1 MERAGWRSRDPGSAE
16 LACSPG
22 GAAIP
27 RILDLTC
34 ALLALAGA
42 AVALAVRSPGE
53 SSSPVVLAAAL
64 CAAPLLV
71 RAAWRV
77 PAGRLWPT
85 VTALGAALVLL
96 GLIGNAGRDVLALVD
111 PATPP
116 RVIAY
121 EAAATTAPLGW
132 AAGGLALVLA
142 GLALRTA
149 DRVLGVLSAVVG
161 VLLSASVA
169 AVLLARSV
177 AASTSSVITVDR
189 PRAGLAVLVLLAGLF
204 LAVEA
209 ASRRTVPLPRPQR
222 DVGPARSAAGAV
234 RWTAVAAVL
243 ALVAGAGLWAWSWFG
258 TGTEPAR
265 VIVDDALA
273 ACVAAAAGL
282 PGATDGVS
290 DRDLSAIRDLTC
302 TPETSALGPVRSLE
316 GIQRLPNLGELDLS
330 GNGLTDISPLAS
342 LPQLRILTLSRNQ
355 VSDISPLAALARL
368 GTLTLTGNQVSD
380 IGPLAGLPLSDLGLS
395 QNPVRDLSPLAGTST
410 LSTLGLSGGQVT
422 DISALAGKDGLRTLD
437 LSGNRITDVSP
448 LAGLPALDTVRLG
461 QNAVVDPSP
470 LGTVPTL
477 LILDLF
483 GNRIPDVGGLTRAPL
498 LQELQL
504 GANPLTDL
512 TPLLAVDTLV
522 NLGLDETDGTL
533 LTGIEQLRAAGVS
546 VNGLA

>member
-1 MERAGWRSRDPGSAE
+1 MAPEDRRTAWLTCR
-16 LACSPG
+16 PG

-34 ALLALAGA
+34 ALFALAGA
-42 AVALAVRSPGE
+42 ALALAVRSPGE

-71 RAAWRV
+71 RAVQRA
-77 PAGRLWPT
+77 PAGRLWAP
-85 VTALGAALVLL
+85 VTALGVVLLVL
-96 GLIGNAGRDVLALVD
+96 GLAGNADRDVLALVD

-116 RVIAY
+116 RLVAY
-121 EAAATTAPLGW
+121 EAATTTAPLSW
-132 AAGGLALVLA
+132 AAGGLALLLA

-149 DRVLGVLSAVVG
+149 DRVLGVLSAGVG

-189 PRAGLAVLVLLAGLF
+189 PRAALAALVLLAALF
-204 LAVEA
+204 LVVAV
-209 ASRRTVPLPRPQR
+209 ASRPTATPAPPEGNA
-222 DVGPARSAAGAV
+222 GPARSAAGVV
-234 RWTAVAAVL
+234 RWTAVAGVL
-243 ALVAGAGLWAWSWFG
+243 VLVAAAGSWAWSWFG
-258 TGTEPAR
+258 TSTEPAR

-290 DRDLSAIRDLTC
+290 DRDLSAIRDLSC

-316 GIQRLPNLGELDLS
+316 GIQRLPNLVELDLT

-342 LPQLRILTLSRNQ
+342 LPQLRTLTLSRNQ
-355 VSDISPLAALARL
+355 ISDVAPLAALARL

-380 IGPLAGLPLSDLGLS
+380 IGPLAGLPLHDLGLS
-395 QNPVRDLSPLAGTST
+395 QNPVSDLSPLAGTST
-410 LSTLGLSGGQVT
+410 LSTFGLSGGQVT

-437 LSGNRITDVSP
+437 LTGNRITDVSP
-448 LAGLPALDTVRLG
+448 LAGLPTLDTVRLG
-461 QNAVVDPSP
+461 QNAIVDPSP

-483 GNRIPDVGGLTRAPL
+483 GNRIADVGGLAQAPL

-533 LTGIEQLRAAGVS
+533 VTGIEELRAAGVS